1 MIKAR
6 REGSKV
12 MIREGEKLRNNIN
25 GRVYQVKA
33 IRNSLVVLDAVGDS
47 SWIITEKD
55 ILKMFYKRL
64 GRESQRNDR
73 PFSAFPSTTPKGA

>member
-1 MIKAR
+1 
-6 REGSKV
+6 

-64 GRESQRNDR
+64 GTESRQNDWAFG
-73 PFSAFPSTTPKGA
+73 PFPSTTPKGA